1 MCSYNLHHSITPY
14 FHGETPAV
22 REKTFSAFVP
32 QPEENKAS
40 VKRACE
46 LQLSLTFEGTAILE
60 TSVQSH
66 TAILETSV
74 FLYIIVSVISSL
86 IDACKFFL

>member
-1 MCSYNLHHSITPY
+1 MD
-14 FHGETPAV
+14 
-22 REKTFSAFVP
+22 
-32 QPEENKAS
+32 
-40 VKRACE
+40 
-46 LQLSLTFEGTAILE
+46 
-60 TSVQSH
+60 SH